1 MPAQTRLTILLASTA
16 LVLMSCQSFNGSPT
30 ATPTDFEALQDAS
43 DAYLAYERGDCI
55 TASRLSDP
63 IRIAAWQP
71 AEVRHSMILLNG
83 FCKELDGD
91 LGKAQEIYEHLIAE
105 APGSFAA
112 RDAKERSRIIRINKS
127 DPDHAAWMRDAPDRA
142 LTAKAEKNPRKPVE
156 RMGPLFP
163 PIARSS
169 GIEGYAIIEFGVTSR
184 GTTSDPIVIDSR
196 PPLIFDG
203 ASVRAIRNWKYTR
216 RPAASSIDIHVIR
229 LIYLVDGS
237 EQDAFATPE
246 APDAPEQTDLGTKD
260 QEASASTEE
269 PSAESD

>member
-16 LVLMSCQSFNGSPT
+16 LVLMSCQSFNKSST
-30 ATPTDFEALQDAS
+30 AMPTDFEALQDAS

-63 IRIAAWQP
+63 IRIAPWQP

-83 FCKELDGD
+83 FCKELEGD
-91 LGKAQEIYEHLIAE
+91 LGKAQAIYKHLIAE

-112 RDAKERSRIIRINKS
+112 RDAKERSRIIRINES
-127 DPDHAAWMRDAPDRA
+127 DPDHAAWMRDAEDRA
-142 LTAKAEKNPRKPVE
+142 LTAKSKKKPRKPVE
-156 RMGPLFP
+156 RIDPLFP
-163 PIARSS
+163 PIARSA
-169 GIEGYAIIEFGVTSR
+169 GIEGYAVIEFGVTSR
-184 GTTSDPIVIDSR
+184 GTTSDPIVVESS

-216 RPAASSIDIHVIR
+216 RPAAASIDIHVIR
-229 LIYLVDGS
+229 LVYLVDGFK
-237 EQDAFATPE
+237 QDAFATPE
-246 APDAPEQTDLGTKD
+246 TPDTPEQTDSDIED
-260 QEASASTEE
+260 QEASTPTEE